1 MDNQFYLKLQSVD
14 FTITSHSGDHE
25 PDDIGGDTD
34 VEVAEPELKEPQM
47 YKVVLLNDDY
57 TPMAFVVQVL
67 MQFFGMD
74 ENKASQVML
83 QVHQHGKGVCGTYP
97 RDIAET
103 KVIQVSEFAR
113 KHEHPL
119 LCTMEEA

>member
-1 MDNQFYLKLQSVD
+1 MENKFYPDPKYRYLNIVSQA
-14 FTITSHSGDHE
+14 GDDV
-25 PDDIGGDTD
+25 PDDAGGDTD
-34 VEVAEPELKEPQM
+34 VDVAEPELKEPQM

-74 ENKASQVML
+74 ESKASQVML
-83 QVHQHGKGVCGTYP
+83 QVHQHGKGVCGIYP
-97 RDIAET
+97 REIAET
-103 KVIQVSEFAR
+103 KVIQVSEYAR